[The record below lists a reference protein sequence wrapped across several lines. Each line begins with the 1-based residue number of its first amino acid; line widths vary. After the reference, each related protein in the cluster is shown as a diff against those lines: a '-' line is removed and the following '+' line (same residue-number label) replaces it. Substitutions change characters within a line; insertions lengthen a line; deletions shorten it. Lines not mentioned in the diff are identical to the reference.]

1 MLAGEASL
9 VINASADTLYD
20 MVSDIT
26 RMGEWSPENRGGKWL
41 KGATHAE
48 PGARFRGNNKRG
60 LARWPTTCEIVSAD
74 RGKRFAFDVLV
85 AGRHYTRWAYDFEPA
100 GDGATK
106 VTESHKQMFMLP
118 ASQFI
123 WKAVLTSPDRQQV
136 LIEGM
141 NDTLA
146 NLKKAAEGQASS

>member
-1 MLAGEASL
+1 MLAGETSL
-9 VINASADTLYD
+9 VIKASTETLYD

-41 KGATHAE
+41 KGATKAA
-48 PGARFRGNNKRG
+48 PGVRFRGFNKRG
-60 LARWPTTCEIVSAD
+60 FARWPTTCEVVSAD
-74 RGKRFAFDVLV
+74 PRTRFAFDVLI

-118 ASQFI
+118 AAQFV
-123 WKAVLTSPDRQQV
+123 WKVILTSPDRQQV
-136 LIEGM
+136 LIDGM
-141 NDTLA
+141 RQTLE
-146 NLKKAAEGQASS
+146 NLKSAAESRK